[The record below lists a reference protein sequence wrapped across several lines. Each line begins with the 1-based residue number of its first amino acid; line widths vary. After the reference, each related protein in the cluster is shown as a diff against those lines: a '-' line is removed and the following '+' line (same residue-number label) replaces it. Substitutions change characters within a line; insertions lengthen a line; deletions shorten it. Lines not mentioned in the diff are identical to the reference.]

1 MVKKKNGKWRMCTA
15 FTDLNKCSLKD
26 DFLLMRIDKVVDSAA
41 GCETMALLDCFLGY
55 HQIWLR
61 KEDEEKTSFITP
73 FDTYCY
79 LRMSE
84 GLKTVGLMFCKMM
97 KAILNE
103 QMERNV
109 FVYVDDIVVVSRKK
123 ETQIQDL
130 AETFANMRRAQL
142 KLNLKKCVFGIH
154 RGKVLGCLVSMKGIE
169 ANPDKINTIVHMKP
183 PRSRMEVQRLT
194 GRIATLID
202 SWQS

>member
-1 MVKKKNGKWRMCTA
+1 MVKKKNGKWRMCTD

-103 QMERNV
+103 QMETNV
-109 FVYVDDIVVVSRKK
+109 FAYVDDIVVVSRKK